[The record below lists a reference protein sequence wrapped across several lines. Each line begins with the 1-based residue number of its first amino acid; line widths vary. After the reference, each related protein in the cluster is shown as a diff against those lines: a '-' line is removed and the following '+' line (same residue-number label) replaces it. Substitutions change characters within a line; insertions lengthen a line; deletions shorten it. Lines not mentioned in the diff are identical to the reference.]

1 MAISESA
8 AGPSLPARSMT
19 MPAMAGRPAA
29 SNTSPDTVVTRV
41 ATSAMSATASAPA
54 ATSIGWASLATGV
67 DG

>member
-1 MAISESA
+1 
-8 AGPSLPARSMT
+8 MT

-54 ATSIGWASLATGV
+54 ATSIGWASLATAV